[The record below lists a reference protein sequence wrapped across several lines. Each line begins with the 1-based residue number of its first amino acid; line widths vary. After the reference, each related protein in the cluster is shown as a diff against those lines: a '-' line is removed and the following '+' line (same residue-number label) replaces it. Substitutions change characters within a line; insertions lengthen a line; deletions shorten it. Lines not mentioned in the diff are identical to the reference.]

1 MKYLIYSILS
11 IMLFVGMFLCL
22 EYDFRT
28 NNNHVLGL
36 LSPIQWMAVL
46 FMFWIT
52 VILLNICFA
61 YALKRVHKASSL
73 LFYIESDDECQLYVI
88 PFMQVIVLLNNLFCW
103 LAIINGR
110 INDEEKK
117 QRDFDEEFNKNTIAS
132 KN

>member
-1 MKYLIYSILS
+1 
-11 IMLFVGMFLCL
+11 MLFVGMFLGL

-36 LSPIQWMAVL
+36 FSPIQWMAVL
-46 FMFWIT
+46 FLFWIT
-52 VILLNICFA
+52 IVLLNICFA
-61 YALKRVHKASSL
+61 YALQRVHKASSL

-110 INDEEKK
+110 INDEERMQKE
-117 QRDFDEEFNKNTIAS
+117 FDEEFQKDTIGS